1 MGGNQPMDQKSV
13 LNAFISGVNVPE
25 QKTQAYRNAQF
36 KYKNYQKFNS
46 MSPTQLL
53 DNMKMGEID
62 TETSQLLAS
71 NPNYIKAKEDFDRF
85 QKNQSINNMVRSTYG

>member
-1 MGGNQPMDQKSV
+1 
-13 LNAFISGVNVPE
+13 
-25 QKTQAYRNAQF
+25 
-36 KYKNYQKFNS
+36 

>member
-1 MGGNQPMDQKSV
+1 MTPQ
-13 LNAFISGVNVPE
+13 
-25 QKTQAYRNAQF
+25 
-36 KYKNYQKFNS
+36 
-46 MSPTQLL
+46 QLL

-71 NPNYIKAKEDFDRF
+71 NPNYVKAKEDFDRF